1 MIMSLRNYKILM
13 MTCLVFISLSSFS
26 QTIRIDEAEATK
38 KFPYVSLVFNRIFN
52 NSGLDSFYRK
62 LSLLKKS
69 KKGQSTIVHIG
80 DSHVESGFYPGAVKK
95 GLQDFF
101 GDSVAYHSFG
111 INGARYETF
120 NSSANFWEQISGL
133 HADLYIVSLGTNEAQ
148 GNGTKEADFLQQVNS
163 LIERLKKTSP
173 HAAILITTCADSFKS
188 VHPIRDLW
196 DLNISLF
203 TWCSSNN
210 IPVWDLY
217 RTTNGFGSAYNWIKS
232 GMMDK
237 DGVHYTA
244 KAYEIQG
251 RLLFNAL
258 AKGYN
263 SFVSSY

>member
-1 MIMSLRNYKILM
+1 MIMSRKTIQIWM
-13 MTCLVFISLSSFS
+13 MAFLVLISLPSLS
-26 QTIRIDEAEATK
+26 QTIHIDETEATR
-38 KFPYVSLVFNRIFN
+38 KFPQVSLVFNRIFN
-52 NSGLDSFYRK
+52 NSELDSFYHK
-62 LSLLKKS
+62 LSLLKRS
-69 KKGQSTIVHIG
+69 RKGHITIAHIG

-101 GDSVAYHSFG
+101 GDSLSYYPFG

-120 NSSANFWEQISGL
+120 INSANFWEQISGL
-133 HADLYIVSLGTNEAQ
+133 HADLFIISLGTNEAQ
-148 GNGTKEADFLQQVNS
+148 GNGTNDADFLQQVNTM
-163 LIERLKKTSP
+163 IEKLKKISP
-173 HAAILITTCADSFKS
+173 HASILITTCADSFKAG
-188 VHPIRDLW
+188 HPNRDLW
-196 DLNISLF
+196 DLNVSLF

-217 RTTNGFGSAYNWIKS
+217 RTTNGYGSAYNWIKN

-251 RLLFNAL
+251 RLLFNAI

-263 SFVSSY
+263 SYVSSY